1 MWKLNVKFKIFA
13 QYCGIGSSVWNYCT
27 KQNICD
33 IYIIFGRI
41 WLNIVR
47 KLLLL
52 QFIPAAIYVSG
63 QELKISLPEGNDA
76 CARREVTLT
85 CTIRGSPNLTSL
97 ILAWSS
103 PEYIGNPLRFVSVD
117 TPGMIATSM
126 INGNVTAVLTNNTR
140 IGGVPVLVS
149 ELHIVDA
156 NQRSMITCES
166 VTNESSASTV
176 ISIPGTYYMHYYTMH
191 IILSKISLNLCLSG
205 WYMNIG

>member
-1 MWKLNVKFKIFA
+1 MWKLNVKIFA
-13 QYCGIGSSVWNYCT
+13 RYCGIGSSVWNYCT

-52 QFIPAAIYVSG
+52 QFIPAAIYVSC
-63 QELKISLPEGNDA
+63 QELKISLPEGSDA
-76 CARREVTLT
+76 CARREVTFT

-117 TPGMIATSM
+117 ARGTNTTSM
-126 INGNVTAVLTNNTR
+126 INRNVTAILTSNTM

-149 ELHIVDA
+149 ELHIVGA
-156 NQRSMITCES
+156 NQRSVITCES
-166 VTNESSASTV
+166 VTNESSANTE
-176 ISIPGTYYMHYYTMH
+176 ISIPGTCYTNAQWY
-191 IILSKISLNLCLSG
+191 IIIMQNLN
-205 WYMNIG
+205 Y